1 MHVRSLYPTDSDKV
15 NHTAPNKAENNFN
28 VTFNN
33 AGIAI
38 QQQEKRL
45 YSPRMP
51 VRMKD
56 IAQEL
61 GLSIVTISKV
71 LRNHP
76 DIAEDTRERVL
87 KRIKELDYRPNTMA
101 RSLVTGRSYLV
112 GLVVPDLLHP
122 FFAELAKALSAAIGK
137 RGYSI
142 IISSSE
148 EDPELEAREIDQLMG
163 RRLDALVVASSGSDL
178 KPFLRLERHGLPYI
192 LIDRELP
199 GLSANFVGI
208 NDEAAGRMATE
219 HLLEQGCKTIG
230 HIRGRENSTGIRR
243 FEGYRGA
250 LRRRGIPYSESL
262 VIARSRVDINS
273 EEMGAEAMRLL
284 LKRRPIPDGVFGY
297 NDPLAI
303 GAMEAILEAGLRIP
317 EDIAVIGCGNL
328 HYDRLLRVPLSSID
342 QNCPGISER
351 TAEILLGLLESK
363 VRPQPMSIILEPSLV
378 VRASSMKAPNRR
390 NQASS
395 KLTDPK
401 RTKALARR

>member
-1 MHVRSLYPTDSDKV
+1 
-15 NHTAPNKAENNFN
+15 
-28 VTFNN
+28 
-33 AGIAI
+33 
-38 QQQEKRL
+38 
-45 YSPRMP
+45 MP

-61 GLSIVTISKV
+61 GLSVVTISKV

-122 FFAELAKALSAAIGK
+122 FFAELAKALSAAIGQ

-163 RRLDALVVASSGSDL
+163 RRLDALVVASCGSDL
-178 KPFLRLERHGLPYI
+178 QPFLRLDRHGLPYI

-208 NDEAAGRMATE
+208 NDEAAGQLATN

-243 FEGYRGA
+243 FEGYRRA
-250 LRRRGIPYSESL
+250 LQRRGIPYSESL

-284 LKRRPIPDGVFGY
+284 LKRGPIPDGVFAY

-328 HYDRLLRVPLSSID
+328 HYDRLLRIPLSSID
-342 QNCPGISER
+342 QNCQGISER
-351 TAEILLGLLESK
+351 TAGILLGLLESK
-363 VRPQPMSIILEPSLV
+363 VRPQPMSIILESSLA
-378 VRASSMKAPNRR
+378 VRASSMKESNRR
-390 NQASS
+390 NEAPS
-395 KLTDPK
+395 KSINPK
-401 RTKALARR
+401 RTKAAARR

>member
-1 MHVRSLYPTDSDKV
+1 M
-15 NHTAPNKAENNFN
+15 
-28 VTFNN
+28 
-33 AGIAI
+33 AGSG
-38 QQQEKRL
+38 L

-61 GLSIVTISKV
+61 GLSVVTISKV

-87 KRIKELDYRPNTMA
+87 KRIKELDYRPNSMA
-101 RSLVTGRSYLV
+101 RSLVTGRSYLI

-148 EDPELEAREIDQLMG
+148 EDPQLEAREIDQLMG

-178 KPFLRLERHGLPYI
+178 QPFLRLERHGLPYI

-208 NDEAAGRMATE
+208 NDEAAGQMATE
-219 HLLEQGCKTIG
+219 HLVEQGCKSIA

-243 FEGYRGA
+243 FEGYRRA
-250 LRRRGIPYSESL
+250 LHQRGVPYSESL
-262 VIARSRVDINS
+262 VIARPRVDINS
-273 EEMGAEAMRLL
+273 EKMGADAMRLL
-284 LKRRPIPDGVFGY
+284 LKGRRVPDGVFAY

-303 GAMEAILEAGLRIP
+303 GAMEAILQAGLRIP

-328 HYDRLLRVPLSSID
+328 HYDRLLRIPLSSID
-342 QNCPGISER
+342 QNCQGISER
-351 TAEILLGLLESK
+351 TSEILLGLLESK
-363 VRPQPMSIILEPSLV
+363 VRPQPMSSILEPSLV
-378 VRASSMKAPNRR
+378 VRASTTRR
-390 NQASS
+390 ATRRSEGSS
-395 KLTDPK
+395 KRTNSK
-401 RTKALARR
+401 RTRAVAWR